1 MAKPPI
7 AKVAL
12 IPYAC
17 SLGATV
23 GGCEKAPEIL
33 RAGNLIQQL
42 SQVRVDAS
50 WWPAL
55 EAWENQYS
63 PPLGSHTRNYLVK
76 EYLEDLCANVRDAV
90 LCDQVP
96 VTIGGDHSL
105 VIGSLGGFVEATGA
119 YGKTGLIWIDAH
131 LDANTPSTSP
141 SQAVFGM
148 GLATVLGHGDVQF
161 TAIGGPR
168 AKVNPEHCCV
178 IGMRNYDDGEMA
190 LLEELGVAVFTSDD
204 VIRMGPDAVMQR
216 AMSIVSD
223 GTLYHYLSLDIDVLD
238 PAFAP
243 GVNVSEPG
251 GISRTELE
259 EMLAILF
266 DTLVV
271 HAMDI
276 AEFNP
281 TRDKNQQ
288 TERLVHD
295 VLVQCLKRL

>member
-12 IPYAC
+12 IPYAS
-17 SLGATV
+17 SLGAPV
-23 GGCEKAPEIL
+23 SGCEKAPELL
-33 RAGNLIQQL
+33 RSGNLIQQL

-50 WWPAL
+50 WWPGMD
-55 EAWENQYS
+55 AWENLYT
-63 PPLGSHTRNYLVK
+63 PPLGSHTRNFLVK
-76 EYLEDLCANVRDAV
+76 EYLEDLCANVCDAV
-90 LCDQVP
+90 HANLTP
-96 VTIGGDHSL
+96 VVIGGDHSV

-141 SQAVFGM
+141 SQAIFGM

-161 TAIGGPR
+161 TAIGGAR
-168 AKVNPEHCCV
+168 AKINPQHCCV
-178 IGMRNYDDGEMA
+178 IGMRNYDDGEIA
-190 LLEELGVAVFTSDD
+190 LLEELGVAVFTTDD
-204 VIRMGPDAVMQR
+204 IIKMGPETVMQR
-216 AMSIVSD
+216 AMGIVSD

-243 GVNVSEPG
+243 GVNAPEPG
-251 GISRTELE
+251 GISRAELE

-295 VLVQCLKRL
+295 ILVQCLKRL